1 MTPAASTGSQMQLEP
16 QVIALVVLSAFLHAG
31 WNAITKSSSDPLLNM
46 AFVTASG
53 GAIAGVMIP
62 LTPTLNSAAFPYLLG
77 SACVH
82 FIYQLT
88 LVRAYRYGDL
98 SQVYPIARG
107 IAPLGVAILAALLAA
122 EIPSARQSLGLAI
135 ASTSIMSL
143 GLIGRTHT
151 RSRTAVGLALLTGTL
166 IGLYTFVDG
175 IGVRVGGHASSYISW
190 MFFVDSFPILIFALL
205 RRPGR
210 VAGFLREEGLRATV
224 GGMMAIAG
232 YGAVLWAMSRGAMA
246 PVASLREASV
256 LIAAIIGTRLLG
268 EPFGPQRILAA
279 AGTVLGLL
287 LVQL

>member
-1 MTPAASTGSQMQLEP
+1 
-16 QVIALVVLSAFLHAG
+16 
-31 WNAITKSSSDPLLNM
+31 
-46 AFVTASG
+46 
-53 GAIAGVMIP
+53 
-62 LTPTLNSAAFPYLLG
+62 
-77 SACVH
+77 
-82 FIYQLT
+82 
-88 LVRAYRYGDL
+88 
-98 SQVYPIARG
+98 
-107 IAPLGVAILAALLAA
+107 VAILAALLAA

-246 PVASLREASV
+246 PVRGCSANRSGRNVYWRRQEPCWDYCSFSSSAV
-256 LIAAIIGTRLLG
+256 RCTVRHGARGTTHVW
-268 EPFGPQRILAA
+268 A
-279 AGTVLGLL
+279 
-287 LVQL
+287 